1 MILGILEEHKGP
13 VQYIPRHEVLRPDSN
28 STPVRIV
35 FNSSASFMRHVLND
49 YWAKGSNIMNA
60 LIAVRIRF
68 MVWYVLHRSFVFFQ
82 YEVSPRLYKECE
94 VKVSIYFSFEV
105 S

>member
-13 VQYIPRHEVLRPDSN
+13 VQYIPHHEVLKPDSN

-49 YWAKGSNIMNA
+49 YWANGSNIMNA

-68 MVWYVLHRSFVFFQ
+68 MVW
-82 YEVSPRLYKECE
+82 
-94 VKVSIYFSFEV
+94 
-105 S
+105 